1 MSWQQSEWLAA
12 VELLGALI
20 LEPRTGILML
30 LLIAAAC
37 LDVKRN
43 RIPNWLVF
51 AGAGFALVYNG
62 VGFGLFDNH
71 FSIPFLRDNGW
82 LVALKGLGVG
92 LFAFLPI
99 YLLRAMG
106 AGDVKLMAMVGV
118 FLGPWNTLYAVLAT
132 LIAGGL
138 LAIGFLLWAGTG
150 RRALQNIALILRGTM
165 LTAPA
170 GFVDVQIAPGTSA
183 GKLPYGVAIAA
194 GTIAWLLLKQLGVVG

>member
-12 VELLGALI
+12 VELLKALI
-20 LEPRTGILML
+20 LEPRTGVLVL

-37 LDVKRN
+37 FDVKTN

-51 AGAGFALVYNG
+51 AGAGFAIVYNG
-62 VGFGLFDNH
+62 VGFILFDNY
-71 FSIPFLRDNGW
+71 FSVPYLRDNGW

-92 LFAFLPI
+92 LVALLPL

-106 AGDVKLMAMVGV
+106 AGDVKLMAMVGA
-118 FLGPWNTLYAVLAT
+118 FLGPWNALYAVLAT
-132 LIAGGL
+132 LIAGGV
-138 LAIGFLLWAGTG
+138 LASGFLLWTG
-150 RRALQNIALILRGTM
+150 SVRRALQNISLILRGTL

-170 GFVDVQIAPGTSA
+170 GFVDLQVAPGTSA

-194 GTIAWLLLKQLGVVG
+194 GTIAYLLLKQLAFVG